1 MEKNLKLSIVS
12 IEEERVNYLACAFG
26 VVVSIGACILVEGF
40 LDGGPRD
47 YIVLLLAAV
56 SLLIRFLEKKI
67 ERFQKYAKYAYMTFP
82 IWGACVLVISN
93 DGKFAGATQIY
104 FMWVLLAVAY
114 CDERMVLLC
123 SSLTILSTACAIV
136 LFPGAM
142 LQLDNIITWFY
153 IFVAYVMES
162 ILAVIIANRMRNIL
176 LRTQQLKQYE
186 VEWTYLEQ
194 LEKKEEK
201 NREFIHNVS
210 HQFIA
215 IAELARV
222 KNCEQIVHLLEELNV
237 NLAQNDRFI
246 YTSHKVINAVLT
258 AKMSEALEQQCEFDV
273 FVEPGTQFGSV
284 TNSDWVAMLGNMLD
298 NAFEAAKQC
307 KDEKSKIVLRKY
319 MERKGRMCVVKIVN
333 HFARKPFRQKD
344 GFVST
349 KKVKGV
355 HGIGVKSVEN
365 TIGKYGGYL
374 QCMIEEDKFFAIL
387 ALPIEK

>member
-194 LEKKEEK
+194 LEKKEER

-307 KDEKSKIVLRKY
+307 KDEKRKIVLRIY

-374 QCMIEEDKFFAIL
+374 QCMIEEDKFFVIL